1 MEYLNP
7 ERKTRFVDIGSN
19 PCDGSPHYEK
29 MLQSGIADV
38 IGFEPQKD
46 VCKKLISEGKYNNC
60 VYLPY
65 AIGDGNTHI
74 LNQYKYSGLASL
86 FPPDIATFNLSHIY
100 REQRSWEI
108 IKKTSIETKRL
119 DDINDI
125 KEVDLLKI
133 DTQGSELNILVGG
146 EQVLNNTLCIQLEV
160 SFIPLYEGQPS
171 FGEINVYLRKHG
183 FLPHCIAEQ
192 KNIMLYPVAQSI
204 FGSNQLFEMDIV
216 Y

>member
-1 MEYLNP
+1 MFCCFASPGAVTDIHERDYIYAMEYLNP

-29 MLQSGIADV
+29 MLQAGIADV

-108 IKKTSIETKRL
+108 IKKQASKLNGLMTST
-119 DDINDI
+119 
-125 KEVDLLKI
+125 
-133 DTQGSELNILVGG
+133 T
-146 EQVLNNTLCIQLEV
+146 
-160 SFIPLYEGQPS
+160 
-171 FGEINVYLRKHG
+171 
-183 FLPHCIAEQ
+183 
-192 KNIMLYPVAQSI
+192 
-204 FGSNQLFEMDIV
+204 
-216 Y
+216 